1 MSEATTEVTLRMA
14 ARALGRAG
22 LAHAYGHC
30 SVRLSEH
37 EFLVCAPVPMG
48 QVTPGAEGTVVPV
61 DGPLPEGVLG
71 EVRIHQQLY
80 KTRPEAGG
88 VVRCM
93 PPKIMAL
100 STLRRVPQMRHG
112 MGAYFRAGMALWDSP
127 LLIRDDASAEALA
140 AQMAG
145 MRAGVMRGNGL
156 VTVGES
162 IEEAVVLAWYAED
175 AAQIELEVLASG
187 LDGVLVSAEEAA
199 LRDTWSGGILERMW
213 AYLTFGDPEG

>member
-1 MSEATTEVTLRMA
+1 MTTEVKLRMA

-30 SVRLSEH
+30 SVRLSEA

-48 QVTPGAEGTVVPV
+48 QMPVGAKGTVVPV
-61 DGPLPEGVLG
+61 EGPLPEGVLG

-80 KTRPEAGG
+80 AARPEAGG
-88 VVRCM
+88 IVRCM

-100 STLRRVPQMRHG
+100 STLGRVPRMRHG

-127 LLIRDDASAEALA
+127 LLIRDDASAGALA

-162 IEEAVVLAWYAED
+162 LEEAVVLAWYAED
-175 AAQIELEVLASG
+175 AARIELEALASG
-187 LDGVLVSAEEAA
+187 LEGVLVTEEEARV
-199 LRDTWSGGILERMW
+199 RDTWDGRILERMW
-213 AYLTFGDPEG
+213 DYLTFGDAEG